1 MTRPELPSNRS
12 FGFTFTVVFALLA
25 AFLWW
30 RQLPGQ
36 MAMLAAAA
44 LMFVATLAAPDRLMP
59 LNALWMRFGNLLH
72 SIVNPLVTGVMY
84 FLAVTPMG
92 IVIRLSGRDALRR
105 KLDPD
110 APTYWQT
117 REDADEVRKGF
128 TRQF

>member
-12 FGFTFTVVFALLA
+12 FGFTFTAVFVLLA

-36 MAMLAAAA
+36 MAMFAAAA
-44 LMFVATLAAPDRLMP
+44 LMLVATLAAPDRLTP

-84 FLAVTPMG
+84 FLVVTPMG

-105 KLDPD
+105 KLNPD